1 MSRWLNVQVVV
12 ALVALLVGVLALI
25 LWIPNDIAGEAINYA
40 RRRYSIGDPFAP
52 ILISWLMVVAAV
64 GLLLSGFI
72 KGYGQT
78 ENKRVEHG
86 FRRSSIVF
94 MVGCGALLA
103 MTFVVMRYAG
113 PLAVDWIGPEKSY
126 QLLVT
131 TPPWHYLGY
140 LMGAFV
146 LMVIAISAVE
156 RQLRVR
162 TLIIAVAVPL
172 VIALAYDLPFGLIL
186 PPNGRADAG

>member
-12 ALVALLVGVLALI
+12 ALVALLIGVLALT

-52 ILISWLMVVAAV
+52 ILISWLMIVAAV
-64 GLLLSGFI
+64 GLLLSGLI
-72 KGYGQT
+72 RGYGQT
-78 ENKRVEHG
+78 QNVKVEHG
-86 FRRSSIVF
+86 FRRSSVVF
-94 MVGCGALLA
+94 LVGCGAVLA
-103 MTFVVMRYAG
+103 ITFIVMRYAG
-113 PLAVDWIGPEKSY
+113 PLAVDWVGPDKSY

-156 RQLRVR
+156 RRLRVR
-162 TLIIAVAVPL
+162 TLIIAVSVPL

>member
-12 ALVALLVGVLALI
+12 ALVALLIGVLSLT
-25 LWIPNDIAGEAINYA
+25 LWIPNDIAGEPINYA

-52 ILISWLMVVAAV
+52 MLISWLMIIAAV
-64 GLLLSGFI
+64 GLLLSGLI

-78 ENKRVEHG
+78 QNVKVEHG
-86 FRRSSIVF
+86 FRRSSVVF
-94 MVGCGALLA
+94 LVGCGVVLST
-103 MTFVVMRYAG
+103 TFVVMRYAG
-113 PLAVDWIGPEKSY
+113 PLAVDWVGPDKSY

-140 LMGAFV
+140 LMGAFI

-156 RQLRVR
+156 RRLRVR
-162 TLIIAVAVPL
+162 TLIIAVSVPL